1 MAPLAA
7 RQSGSR
13 GERHAGRLRW
23 WRQLEWLN
31 GVVRLLGHGQR
42 GQSARDRRKRQLAG
56 LGHIPG
62 FRHVAGFGDLP
73 GIGHIHRLDAGT
85 ALRPL
90 SFPSFRARRVPGIA
104 ASFAASPP
112 SSLAETL

>member
-1 MAPLAA
+1 
-7 RQSGSR
+7 
-13 GERHAGRLRW
+13 LRW
-23 WRQLEWLN
+23 WRQLEWLPCIV
-31 GVVRLLGHGQR
+31 GVVGHGQR

-62 FRHVAGFGDLP
+62 FRHVAGFGDLA
-73 GIGHIHRLDAGT
+73 GIRDVHRLDAGT

-104 ASFAASPP
+104 ASFAAMPP